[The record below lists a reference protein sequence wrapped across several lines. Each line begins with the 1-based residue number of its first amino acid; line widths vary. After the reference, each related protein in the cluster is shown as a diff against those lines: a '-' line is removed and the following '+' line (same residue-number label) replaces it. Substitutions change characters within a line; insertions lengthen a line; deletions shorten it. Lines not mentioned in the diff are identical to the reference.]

1 MTDPRN
7 IVKNPNV
14 ATVDDVARITY
25 ENAVDELRAP
35 SPRWDVSHG
44 GPARDVSVEDV
55 KLLRGRVLVKL
66 LPEVE
71 SASGLVLIDTRQAR
85 EAVMHRGVVVA
96 MGEPALDKRQRLI
109 EPGFKV
115 GDTVAFLA
123 QHKSRDV
130 ELSET
135 YVALAQKEIEGVIE

>member
-7 IVKNPNV
+7 IIKSTGAANFDEVVKV
-14 ATVDDVARITY
+14 TY
-25 ENAVDELRAP
+25 ENARDELRGP

-44 GPARDVSVEDV
+44 GPAEHLSVHDV

-71 SASGLVLIDTRQAR
+71 STLVLIDTRQAR

-96 MGEPALDKRQRLI
+96 MGEPALDKKQRPI
-109 EPGFKV
+109 PPGFAI